1 MPLFHAQ
8 ATLLQ
13 TEESSAEDQTGTT
26 YVLLPDGGDSVPD
39 HSQEYRVWFLITQ
52 IGGAS
57 SPTTDCILETSPDG
71 DTWVTVASATQLTA
85 DGSIGEWKEIAALGS
100 QIRVRTVLGG
110 GTPPEH
116 TATVILASTGG
127 MRLLTA

>member
-26 YVLLPDGGDSVPD
+26 YVLLADGGDSVPD

-71 DTWVTVASATQLTA
+71 DTWVTAASATQLTA
-85 DGSIGEWKEIAALGS
+85 DGSVGEWKEIAALGS